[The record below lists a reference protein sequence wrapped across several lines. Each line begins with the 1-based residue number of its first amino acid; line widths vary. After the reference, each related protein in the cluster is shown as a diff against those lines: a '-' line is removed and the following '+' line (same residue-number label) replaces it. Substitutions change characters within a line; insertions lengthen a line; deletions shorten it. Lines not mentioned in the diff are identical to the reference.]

1 MNADAFSDAMNE
13 ISEKYINE
21 VLNFKKRNP
30 KSRWIKLG
38 AVAAC
43 LCLVLA
49 GLFPIFN
56 QPGTSPFVLTAYAM
70 ESDNSVSASTIREG
84 ESAPVSLFESKSGLK
99 GFVFSCVI
107 NESWHPSAITI
118 IPENKF
124 SEHLGEIAGLPMENG
139 RHYYYFIPEQAETAP
154 YSFIL
159 SYADTSN
166 NTVYEFHITIDER
179 ENGYSAVIE
188 SIIVLEG

>member
-1 MNADAFSDAMNE
+1 MNAETFSDAMNE

-21 VLNFKKRNP
+21 VLNFKKRN
-30 KSRWIKLG
+30 RKLLWLKWG

-49 GLFPIFN
+49 GLFPFIN
-56 QPGTSPFVLTAYAM
+56 QPGASPFVLTAYAL
-70 ESDNSVSASTIREG
+70 ESDNSISASTIREG

-99 GFVFSCVI
+99 GFVFSYAI

-124 SEHLGEIAGLPMENG
+124 SKHLGEIAGLPMENG
-139 RHYYYFIPEQAETAP
+139 RHYYYFVPEQAEAAP
-154 YSFIL
+154 YNFML
-159 SYADTSN
+159 SYTDTSN
-166 NTVYEFHITIDER
+166 NTIYEFHITIDER

-188 SIIVLEG
+188 SIIAHEG